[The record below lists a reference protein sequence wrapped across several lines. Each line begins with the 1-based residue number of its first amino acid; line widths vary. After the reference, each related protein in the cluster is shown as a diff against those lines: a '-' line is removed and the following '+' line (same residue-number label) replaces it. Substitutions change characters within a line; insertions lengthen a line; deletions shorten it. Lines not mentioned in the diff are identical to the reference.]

1 MKPRRI
7 EICGGIAS
15 GKTTLAKLLEQNGYT
30 AIYERFEDNPFLK
43 DFYRDEKYNNAFETE
58 MVFTLL
64 HYNQLRLK
72 EQNSLVV
79 SDYSLLQDLSYGMVN
94 LSKEELLVYQNI
106 YDFMSSKLSSVN
118 LIIYLKCSI
127 DCLLKRIRERDR
139 DMELTIGQAY
149 LQKTIGALEQ
159 CIGRAEHI
167 LVIDSEKMDFTGP
180 DQAAVLKLIRDAM
193 GQ

>member
-1 MKPRRI
+1 MVPKRI

-15 GKTTLAKLLEQNGYT
+15 GKTTLANLLEQNGYT

-43 DFYRDEKYNNAFETE
+43 DFYRDEKYDNAFETE

-64 HYNQLRLK
+64 HYNQLRLN
-72 EQNSLVV
+72 ERDSLVV
-79 SDYSLLQDLSYGMVN
+79 SDYSLLQDLSYGIAN

-106 YDFMSSKLSSVN
+106 YDFLSSKLSSDN
-118 LIIYLKCSI
+118 LIIYLSCSI

-139 DMELTIGQAY
+139 NMELTIGQEY
-149 LQKTIGALEQ
+149 LQNTIGALEQ
-159 CIGRAEHI
+159 CIGKAEHV

-180 DQAAVLKLIRDAM
+180 DQVAVLKLIRDAM
-193 GQ
+193 G

>member
-1 MKPRRI
+1 MIPKRI

-15 GKTTLAKLLEQNGYT
+15 GKTTLTKLLEKNGYT

-43 DFYRDEKYNNAFETE
+43 DFYRDAKYDNAFETE

-72 EQNSLVV
+72 ELDSLVV

-106 YDFMSSKLSSVN
+106 YAFLSSKLSSVN
-118 LIIYLKCSI
+118 LIIYLTCSI

-139 DMELTIGQAY
+139 DMELTIGQEY
-149 LQKTIGALEQ
+149 LQNTIGALEQ
-159 CIGRAEHI
+159 CIRKVEHV
-167 LVIDSEKMDFTGP
+167 LVIDSERMDFTGP
-180 DQAAVLKLIRDAM
+180 DQTAVLKLIRDAM
-193 GQ
+193 G